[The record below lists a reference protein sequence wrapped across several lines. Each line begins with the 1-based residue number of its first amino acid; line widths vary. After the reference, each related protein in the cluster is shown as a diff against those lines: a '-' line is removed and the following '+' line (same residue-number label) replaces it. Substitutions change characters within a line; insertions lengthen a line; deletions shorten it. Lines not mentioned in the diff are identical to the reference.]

1 MQKKAPVDSQL
12 EDIDDEIKELKS
24 SENVFILTGEL
35 HAVQEYIC
43 EALEMISEYDK
54 NFDESTLKMLI
65 PNIFVNKLIGANG
78 SMIKEIAAKSSGA
91 QIKIL
96 SDKEKERKIKDC
108 VVTVNGS
115 LKNKQKATK

>member
-1 MQKKAPVDSQL
+1 
-12 EDIDDEIKELKS
+12 
-24 SENVFILTGEL
+24 
-35 HAVQEYIC
+35 
-43 EALEMISEYDK
+43 MISEYDK